1 MTDEELFAYAFALEK
16 SKVDSATTFKL
27 QMTASIVSFIEDVQK
42 HGEFPNREW
51 LDRKFAE
58 NGIIVDKTITFESFR
73 EKVVNKQK
81 RKRQT
86 KKEDEA

>member
-42 HGEFPNREW
+42 HGEFP
-51 LDRKFAE
+51 K
-58 NGIIVDKTITFESFR
+58 
-73 EKVVNKQK
+73 
-81 RKRQT
+81 T
-86 KKEDEA
+86 KKEGEA